1 MVNDIKKKKDNDI
14 IEHNNPILLILGGF
28 KEKKM
33 CFAFPLEIKG
43 YYDEEPGLWISVSFT
58 SYFNCRNYIILEY
71 VF

>member
-33 CFAFPLEIKG
+33 SCYLCGNSENLRQK
-43 YYDEEPGLWISVSFT
+43 LWILPIGCLT
-58 SYFNCRNYIILEY
+58 
-71 VF
+71 